1 MTFGGGTRQLL
12 NLAMQGGEGCASE
25 DCSIAITTGLHV
37 WSGAA
42 YLPTLGSS
50 RVVPDEGHWLGT
62 ARSSG
67 ALTLSTNFEV
77 GEPSCAWFDLAF
89 TADDNL
95 IHVELNGQVIDVP
108 PHERSRL
115 THRPGLL
122 APRGQGLFWTGTN
135 TLVVSVASG
144 PVATGVYIQ
153 GHIQLLCPL
162 AEATLRVQ
170 PSNGPINGGTLVEVT
185 SNVNLYHG
193 CAATCV
199 FGRQAVVAS
208 SAGAS
213 AVQCRTPSKA
223 AQTWSTVELHTELQ
237 GSART
242 GSLRQARAARF
253 YFYSGPLVSSV
264 GPALGPVRGGTLVK
278 VAGRFETMLGLRCR
292 FGRGS
297 LPMVAPSTVD
307 PSYLDCT
314 SPAQHESGLVRVYV
328 SGNGQQFV
336 SGPGFQY
343 VRTLR
348 ILRVTPR
355 RVLSEGGMML
365 TVHTDGSHEYFGAR
379 GPPFCLIGWAN
390 TPASVDGRSL
400 LCRAPSAEPGFAAV
414 EVSTNGNDY
423 TVQGH
428 HIEFVLSK
436 LLRVEPTSG
445 PRRGATTVTVTGQ
458 EMLAGARCTCG
469 FDGVQSPTSEAS
481 EGGESVVCIQP
492 ALGGSG
498 WVGVKIAFDGVAVH
512 STLQFFVYA
521 DVACSTLAPPLG
533 PSRTQKATPRS
544 PRSSCTT
551 MQCAS
556 GAPRVACETSKTLP
570 TSPPQEI

>member
-264 GPALGPVRGGTLVK
+264 GPALEPVRGGTLVK

-297 LPMVAPSTVD
+297 LPMVAPSTV
-307 PSYLDCT
+307 
-314 SPAQHESGLVRVYV
+314 
-328 SGNGQQFV
+328 
-336 SGPGFQY
+336 
-343 VRTLR
+343 
-348 ILRVTPR
+348 
-355 RVLSEGGMML
+355 
-365 TVHTDGSHEYFGAR
+365 
-379 GPPFCLIGWAN
+379 
-390 TPASVDGRSL
+390 
-400 LCRAPSAEPGFAAV
+400 
-414 EVSTNGNDY
+414 
-423 TVQGH
+423 
-428 HIEFVLSK
+428 K
-436 LLRVEPTSG
+436 
-445 PRRGATTVTVTGQ
+445 
-458 EMLAGARCTCG
+458 
-469 FDGVQSPTSEAS
+469 
-481 EGGESVVCIQP
+481 
-492 ALGGSG
+492 
-498 WVGVKIAFDGVAVH
+498 
-512 STLQFFVYA
+512 
-521 DVACSTLAPPLG
+521 
-533 PSRTQKATPRS
+533 
-544 PRSSCTT
+544 
-551 MQCAS
+551 
-556 GAPRVACETSKTLP
+556 
-570 TSPPQEI
+570 